1 MKRLDMFP
9 NFGKLFSDFVSF
21 NTHWKDED
29 TEVQIGY
36 VLSHGHQVEERPFH

>member
-1 MKRLDMFP
+1 MFP

-21 NTHWKDED
+21 NTHWKDKED
-29 TEVQIGY
+29 IEVQTGY